1 MKLSLKIAMAAAIA
15 GVLVDMLL
23 KQRQESRMSR
33 TRAERF
39 ADAAGP
45 QDQIADTNSI
55 GDEAQQR
62 GPQPQDW
69 RGAQN
74 VLES

>member
-23 KQRQESRMSR
+23 RQQRESRMSR

-39 ADAAGP
+39 ADASGP
-45 QDQIADTNSI
+45 EEQIADTNSV
-55 GDEAQQR
+55 GDESQQR